1 MIQLQLPQFEIVKTA
16 VTNPVFWKWFPWVAL
31 IAVCAAWYLTSRDT
45 DNVSSYLAD
54 INRAHQVEM
63 EEINRIRE
71 TERLEYIANAEV
83 LQRQL
88 AGITADYETR
98 LQEIERRKEQR
109 TVTIVREYSGK
120 PDELTALVA
129 KEFGFTIQSAASR

>member
-1 MIQLQLPQFEIVKTA
+1 MIQLQLPEFAVVKSVA
-16 VTNPVFWKWFPWVAL
+16 TNPVFWKYFPWVAL
-31 IAVCAAWYLTSRDT
+31 VAVCAAWYLTSRDV
-45 DNVSSYLAD
+45 DDVSSYLAD
-54 INRAHQVEM
+54 INAAHAVEI
-63 EEINRIRE
+63 EEIQRIRE
-71 TERLEYIANAEV
+71 TERLEFIANAEA

-98 LQEIERRKEQR
+98 LKELERRKEQR

-129 KEFGFTIQSAASR
+129 EQFGFTVQGTR